1 MGFHLPVWS
10 SGRSPPPTPP
20 IRPHLPDQKIHSSA
34 KTTNLRAQD
43 ALWRVCNHCRL
54 TLQSSAVRR
63 GRWGERHKSG
73 LGWVCF
79 ATQTGAINELPRHA
93 PLVSARAPLFLGA
106 SKLPQQGMATNW
118 RWGPDSHFA
127 WPQVG
132 CHMEPS
138 ITGSIWPWR
147 FDWPSMANTAP
158 HSAQIRD
165 SRRSSLV
172 PGRRRIHIHRV
183 ATSTDVGLRRREERR
198 GDLFLSFEDGSGNA
212 HSSVLPR
219 AHWSSPGPCP
229 SELVWKKGFL
239 LLMNS

>member
-93 PLVSARAPLFLGA
+93 PWFLPGHPCSWAHPSFLSREWPPTGGGAPTAISLGRRWGAIWSQASRARSGLGGSIGPAWPTLHLTQRRYGIPVVPRSFLGGGEYIFTGLPPRLTWA
-106 SKLPQQGMATNW
+106 SGGEK
-118 RWGPDSHFA
+118 
-127 WPQVG
+127 
-132 CHMEPS
+132 
-138 ITGSIWPWR
+138 
-147 FDWPSMANTAP
+147 
-158 HSAQIRD
+158 
-165 SRRSSLV
+165 
-172 PGRRRIHIHRV
+172 
-183 ATSTDVGLRRREERR
+183 REE
-198 GDLFLSFEDGSGNA
+198 GICS
-212 HSSVLPR
+212 
-219 AHWSSPGPCP
+219 
-229 SELVWKKGFL
+229 
-239 LLMNS
+239 